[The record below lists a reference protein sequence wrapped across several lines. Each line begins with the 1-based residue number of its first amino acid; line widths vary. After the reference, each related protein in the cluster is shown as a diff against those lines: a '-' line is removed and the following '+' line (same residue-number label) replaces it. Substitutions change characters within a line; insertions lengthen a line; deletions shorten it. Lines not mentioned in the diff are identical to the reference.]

1 MPSKRGDKGNFLK
14 PEQMNNT
21 FGGGGGKNFLSKN
34 KPNTFLNKN
43 P

>member
-21 FGGGGGKNFLSKN
+21 YGGGGKNFLSKN